1 MTTQNDTARLLRECR
16 AGIGM
21 GISSLEDVL
30 PYVKNKTLETYLK
43 NAKEKH
49 ENLQREADELLS
61 SADAEKKGPSSL
73 AKSMSKMKT
82 YTHLWWSR
90 KDSTVASLM
99 TDGCHMGVKSLCR
112 YLCQYPTASEESREL
127 ARRLIALEDDMTV
140 TLRNYLG

>member
-1 MTTQNDTARLLRECR
+1 MSQNDTERLLRECR

-21 GISSLEDVL
+21 GISSIEDVL
-30 PYVKNKTLETYLK
+30 PHVKNKTLKTYLT

-49 ENLQREADELLS
+49 ENLQRECDGLL
-61 SADAEKKGPSSL
+61 DDCHGEKKGPAPI
-73 AKSMSKMKT
+73 AKWMSKMKT
-82 YTHLWWSR
+82 CVHLWWSR

-112 YLCQYPTASEESREL
+112 YLCEYPTASEESRAL
-127 ARRLIALEDDMTV
+127 ARRLIALEDDMTI